1 VISESQAEFLL
12 SQCETWLC
20 TKLNK
25 LRWRLRSEHEQTE
38 SHLWE
43 LIVLHATASAV
54 ISRHHKQDGSTLETS
69 SLIEHE
75 GEQEAV
81 PDIKLKS
88 DGYDPFW
95 IEVAYITPRNQQQET
110 DLVRFPSWVRK
121 ELSKTKVADARPLR
135 IRLEPADTSKDV
147 QVPPNNSWRQLL
159 KTDKWKTFV
168 AGLLSGKMQSILC
181 LEESEK
187 ANVIVRIEG
196 VEQGDFVSSSFPTP
210 NVPKCAE
217 DHPIYQTIKKKAQ
230 QARDWAASGKNY
242 KPLVLFIGASESI
255 HQINDGGTP
264 SSISPKQAVYSA
276 LADTE
281 QWDLTTTLNAIGTA
295 PWPGTKARRQRVP
308 GSRLISAVV
317 IVTIKNQDSGYG
329 LVKRASRLLVI
340 KNPHPDV
347 ELTVE
352 QEQFLNL
359 IDFNQVEYQSGREIW
374 EPPHSKDNP
383 EALKRYRLYE
393 LRKGCRLENGHDF
406 TRIEIP
412 SRIVAHFL
420 AGNITA
426 DEVWDDNRLDA
437 DNYPDSTPSYIQD
450 IGCFLRE
457 DANIRQQIV
466 KVKFV
471 QVDPKS
477 RDESRIRLEFDAIT
491 APTEPIDEN
500 CPKGSIESDA
510 KGTFTLKL
518 ATSLMTCLLAG
529 KITAGEA
536 WKSEN
541 NQKIGDFLKDAVSRG
556 QKIID
561 ARFVQ
566 VGSEADS
573 EPSLILKFGAASDTT
588 IREDKKRIQEE
599 KQRRRQLKK
608 LDKKE

>member
-12 SQCETWLC
+12 SQCETWFG

-54 ISRHHKQDGSTLETS
+54 ISRHHKQDRSTLETS

-81 PDIKLKS
+81 PDIKLKPA
-88 DGYDPFW
+88 GYDPFW
-95 IEVAYITPRNQQQET
+95 VEVAYITPRNQQQET

-121 ELSKTKVADARPLR
+121 ELSKIKVADARPLR
-135 IRLEPADTSKDV
+135 IRLEPADSSKDV
-147 QVPPNNSWRQLL
+147 QVPPNNSWKQLL

-217 DHPIYQTIKKKAQ
+217 DHPIYQTIKKKAE
-230 QARDWAASGKNY
+230 QARDWAESGKKY
-242 KPLVLFIGASESI
+242 KPLVLFIGASESL

-317 IVTIKNQDSGYG
+317 IVTIKNEYSDLQYG
-329 LVKRASRLLVI
+329 WRKRASKPLVI

-347 ELTVE
+347 ELTAK
-352 QEQFLNL
+352 QEQFLNQINL
-359 IDFNQVEYQSGREIW
+359 NQVEYGSGRESW
-374 EPPHSKDNP
+374 EAQQPQDISV
-383 EALKRYRLYE
+383 ALYRYKER
-393 LRKGCRLENGHDF
+393 RVRFVFSCRSDF
-406 TRIEIP
+406 SFDIEIP
-412 SRIVAHFL
+412 CNLVARFL
-420 AGNITA
+420 AGDITA
-426 DEVWDDNRLDA
+426 FEVWNDKSSGNDDYPTLKKQIGDYLWLAGELNRK
-437 DNYPDSTPSYIQD
+437 
-450 IGCFLRE
+450 
-457 DANIRQQIV
+457 IV
-466 KVKFV
+466 NVKFV

-477 RDESRIRLEFDAIT
+477 RDESRISLEFGAIT
-491 APTEPIDEN
+491 T
-500 CPKGSIESDA
+500 PKKLIHDSPRAYIETDINGA
-510 KGTFTLKL
+510 FTLKL
-518 ATSLMTCLLAG
+518 PQNLVTCLLAG

-541 NQKIGDFLKDAVSRG
+541 NQKIGNFLKDAVSRG
-556 QKIID
+556 QEIID
-561 ARFVQ
+561 AKFVQ
-566 VGSEADS
+566 VGSEAES
-573 EPSLILKFGAASDTT
+573 EPSLILKFGAAIDTT
-588 IREDKKRIQEE
+588 IREDKKIIQEE
-599 KQRRRQLKK
+599 KQRRKQLKK
-608 LDKKE
+608 IRKE